1 MKTIRIF
8 LMAAALSLASVPAY
22 AQLGGLLNKAKSTV
36 NKVKTDVNRVKKDVE
51 DVSKRVNGDVDFT
64 LGANHK
70 GIYRARTRQIILDD
84 LHQGGDREGRKTYF
98 TVEDNGDIVADNG
111 VKVGEIVADGSVNCR
126 DTSPYLTMVAN
137 GDVMMDGDVI
147 GNIDDNG
154 NVTML
159 GSSIGKAPTVPKQI
173 AAYIFFGICND
184 KASIKTLRAEIE
196 KREAERARQAA
207 LAKERAAAQAAAN
220 KSTGKST
227 PKSNSSSNTS
237 AKVTEYRIEKGSARG
252 YVDANGVVYDGSHK
266 KIGQLPK
273 GSGDIK
279 DGNGSTIGSIWSGDI
294 KDRSGNLLC
303 TVSSGGSIAVK
314 GSNATVAEVHAG
326 GRVDWSKD
334 SKTIGYC
341 DCHNYTWTAA
351 IIFCNL
357 FKF

>member
-1 MKTIRIF
+1 MKTIRII
-8 LMAAALSLASVPAY
+8 LMTVVFSLASLQAH
-22 AQLGGLLNKAKSTV
+22 AQLGGLLNKAKSSV
-36 NKVKTDVNRVKKDVE
+36 NKVKNDVNKVKKDVE

-64 LGANHK
+64 LGSNHK
-70 GIYRARTRQIILDD
+70 GVYRARTRQIILDD
-84 LHQGGDREGRKTYF
+84 LHQGGDRAGKKTYY

-111 VKVGEIVADGSVNCR
+111 VKVGEIAVDGSVNCH
-126 DTSPYLTMVAN
+126 DTSPYLTMMAN
-137 GDVMMDGDVI
+137 GDVMMDGSVI

-159 GSSIGKAPTVPKQI
+159 GSTIGKAPTVPKQI
-173 AAYIFFGICND
+173 AAYIFFGVCND
-184 KASIKTLRAEIE
+184 KASIKSLRAEIE
-196 KREAERARQAA
+196 KKEAERAQQAA
-207 LAKERAAAQAAAN
+207 LAKERAATQAKSS
-220 KSTGKST
+220 KSTSKS
-227 PKSNSSSNTS
+227 SGSSSNTA
-237 AKVTEYRIEKGSARG
+237 AKVAEYRIEKGSARG
-252 YVDANGVVYDGSHK
+252 YVDANGVVYDWSHK
-266 KIGQLPK
+266 KLGQLPK

-341 DCHNYTWTAA
+341 DCHNYIWTAA
-351 IIFCNL
+351 IIFCDI
-357 FKF
+357 FRF